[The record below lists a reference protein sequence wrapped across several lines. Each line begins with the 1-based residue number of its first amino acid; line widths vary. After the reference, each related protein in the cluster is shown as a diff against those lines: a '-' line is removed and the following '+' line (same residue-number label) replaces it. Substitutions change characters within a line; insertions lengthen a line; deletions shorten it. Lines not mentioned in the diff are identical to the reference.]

1 MKIQSR
7 RKFIAVTAMLSTS
20 LASSALISKNIN
32 NRQLVHHVFF
42 WLKNPESKED
52 LKKLVDGARKLAK
65 IETVRQIHIGIP
77 AETPP
82 RPIIDAS
89 YSASL
94 LLFFDDLP
102 GQDFYQIH
110 ALHQKFIEDC
120 SPLWKKII
128 VYDIV
133 EL

>member
-120 SPLWKKII
+120 
-128 VYDIV
+128 
-133 EL
+133 

>member
-7 RKFIAVTAMLSTS
+7 RKFIAVTAMLSTI
-20 LASSALISKNIN
+20 LTSSALISKKIN

-82 RPIIDAS
+82 RPIIDTS

-120 SPLWKKII
+120 SPLWEKVI

-133 EL
+133 DL